1 MTLTTKHLPISRDE
15 FLTPF
20 DSLFDN
26 VIEKAFPGFGE
37 EFGVTFFGNHSYPK
51 VNVIDRDE
59 CLEIEAEIPGLSKDD
74 VSVDLEKDVL
84 SISGGRQAQ
93 AENKSVRYLRKE
105 LKKSSF
111 RRSFRLSGTFNTEDI
126 KADFKDG
133 ILLISIPKVK
143 PEKPEKIKIL

>member
-59 CLEIEAEIPGLSKDD
+59 RLEIEASIPGLSKDD
-74 VSVDLEKDVL
+74 VSVELEKEVL
-84 SISGGRQAQ
+84 SISGGRQDQPEDKGA
-93 AENKSVRYLRKE
+93 RYIRKE
-105 LKKSSF
+105 LKRSSF
-111 RRSFRLSGTFNTEDI
+111 RRSFRLTGSFDTEGI
-126 KADFKDG
+126 TADFKDG
-133 ILLISIPKVK
+133 ILLVSIPKSK
-143 PEKPEKIKIL
+143 PDKPEKIKIL